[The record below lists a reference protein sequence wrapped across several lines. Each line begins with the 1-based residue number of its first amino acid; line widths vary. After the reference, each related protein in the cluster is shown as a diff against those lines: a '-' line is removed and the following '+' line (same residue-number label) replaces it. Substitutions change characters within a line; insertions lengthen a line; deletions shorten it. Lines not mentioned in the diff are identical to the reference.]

1 MLNHK
6 IALLLID
13 IQKGFGQEYW
23 DYWGGNRNN
32 PDAEAVCGRLLA
44 YFRSKGLP
52 VFHIRHN
59 STEEKSKLRP
69 THAGFAFCEEVAP
82 LDGELIIDKTVNSA
96 FIGTDL
102 DDLLI
107 SGGIG
112 RLVIAGLTSSHCVST
127 TTRMA
132 GNLGYT
138 VYVPS
143 DATATF
149 DKVGVDGE
157 RYEAEL
163 VHEISLANLHREFC
177 TVMTADEIMA
187 MI

>member
-1 MLNHK
+1 MTT

-13 IQKGFGQEYW
+13 VQQGFGKQYW
-23 DYWGGNRNN
+23 NYWGGNRNN
-32 PDAEAVCGRLLA
+32 PNAEAVCGRLLTH
-44 YFRSKGLP
+44 FRGKQLP
-52 VFHIRHN
+52 IFHIRHN
-59 STEEKSKLRP
+59 STEERSKLCP
-69 THAGFAFCEEVAP
+69 DHAGFAFCDEVVP
-82 LDGELIIDKTVNSA
+82 LCGEPIIDKTVNSA
-96 FIGTDL
+96 FIGTQL
-102 DDLLI
+102 DDKLI
-107 SGGIG
+107 ALGVK

-149 DKVGVDGE
+149 DRVGADGE

-163 VHEISLANLHREFC
+163 VHEISLANLHKEFC
-177 TVMTADEIMA
+177 TVMTADEIMTT
-187 MI
+187 I